1 MSIQGRFHNIGR
13 IRFYIL
19 MLYGYI
25 ARFVDR
31 FLFNAVRSAVV
42 KRLLLMLAVMRT
54 GVISL
59 LMFVIVL
66 LTGCV
71 SDEINDQNNVVFSYQ
86 QTLAD
91 QGPQQRV
98 DTEGKNM
105 AEPLGLLEPVS
116 QPESHIPKVEF
127 FTDPNTGEQTVS
139 LTIEQALARMLENS
153 PEIRVVSFDPSI
165 AKQDVTRA
173 ASEFDVTAFG
183 DLNYENED
191 NPSNSIFQPG
201 QSNSRS
207 LETGVKQKSI
217 TGSEWS
223 LSYNL
228 TRTWD
233 DLTGR
238 TLSTRYEPILGFQL
252 KQPLLR
258 DAWQQVTLAGVDVA
272 KLNYRVALLDFR
284 QKAEGTAVGLISAYW
299 QLLQAQRNYQIY
311 QGLLDRTLETLERV
325 VSRREIDA
333 TELHIKQTEASVK
346 TREAALIQAKKQMTD
361 AQDVLVRLM
370 ADVQLNLL
378 NDFKI
383 LPASEPLQESE
394 KFDYSQLLDL
404 AMNKNPVIQQAR
416 IGIEIADINIRVAEN
431 QDMPRL
437 DLITSARTQN
447 IARSSENANERLSNL
462 DYLSYR
468 VGLSLEYPLGNRQ
481 REAELIQRRFERR
494 KAVSVLQNVADQA
507 AQLIRERARRAETNY
522 TEIQVQKDAVK
533 AAQEY
538 LQALKEAE
546 EIQEQLTPEFLLV
559 KLQAQEVLADAQ
571 MSEIRAI
578 VDFNI
583 ALAELAQ
590 TLGTVFELH
599 PVQVSVPNIS
609 DSNDIS
615 E

>member
-1 MSIQGRFHNIGR
+1 MSTQGRFHNVGK
-13 IRFYIL
+13 IRFYFSLFHDYAAHFIE
-19 MLYGYI
+19 
-25 ARFVDR
+25 RFSFSNVR
-31 FLFNAVRSAVV
+31 NAPA
-42 KRLLLMLAVMRT
+42 KRLSLKMTTLRTVFFNLLLVL
-54 GVISL
+54 IL
-59 LMFVIVL
+59 LVA
-66 LTGCV
+66 GCV
-71 SDEINDQNNVVFSYQ
+71 SDKVHEQNPVISYQ
-86 QTLAD
+86 KTLAE
-91 QGPQQRV
+91 QGPQKRV
-98 DTEGKNM
+98 DTNGENLT
-105 AEPLGLLEPVS
+105 EPLGLLEPVT
-116 QPESHIPKVEF
+116 QPETHIPKLEF
-127 FTDPNTGEQTVS
+127 FTDPNTGQQTVS
-139 LTIEQALARMLENS
+139 LTIEQALARTLENS
-153 PEIRVVSFDPSI
+153 PEVRVVSFDPSI
-165 AKQDVTRA
+165 ARQDVTRA

-183 DLNYENED
+183 DLNYDKED

-228 TRTWD
+228 SRTWD
-233 DLTGR
+233 DLAGR

-258 DAWQQVTLAGVDVA
+258 DAWQQVNLAGVDVA
-272 KLNYRVALLDFR
+272 KLNYRVALFDFQ
-284 QKAEGTAVGLISAYW
+284 QKAEETAVSLISAYW

-311 QGLLDRTLETLERV
+311 QRLLDRTLETLERV
-325 VSRREIDA
+325 ISRREIDA

-346 TREAALIQAKKQMTD
+346 TREATLVQAKRQMND
-361 AQDVLVRLM
+361 AQDVLVRLL

-378 NDFKI
+378 GDFKI
-383 LPASEPLQESE
+383 LPASKPLEEAE
-394 KFDYSQLLDL
+394 KFDYPQLLNL
-404 AMNKNPVIQQAR
+404 AMNRNPVIQQAR
-416 IGIEIADINIRVAEN
+416 IGIEIADINIRVSEN
-431 QDMPRL
+431 QEMPRL
-437 DLITSARTQN
+437 DLITSARTQDL
-447 IARSSENANERLSNL
+447 ARDAGNANERLSNL
-462 DYLSYR
+462 DYVSYS

-481 REAELIQRRFERR
+481 REAELIQRRLERR

-507 AQLIRERARRAETNY
+507 AQLVRERTRKAKTNY
-522 TEIQVQKDAVK
+522 EEILVQKDAVK
-533 AAQEY
+533 AAEEY

-571 MSEIRAI
+571 ISEIRAI

-599 PVQVSVPNIS
+599 PVQVSLPS
-609 DSNDIS
+609 SNDIS

>member
-447 IARSSENANERLSNL
+447 IARGSENANERLSNL

-507 AQLIRERARRAETNY
+507 AQLIRERTRRAETNY

>member
-447 IARSSENANERLSNL
+447 IARGSENANERLSNL

>member
-507 AQLIRERARRAETNY
+507 AQLIRERTRRAETNY